1 MKESKAEGKEAGV
14 LALHTAHLLGGT
26 AKKENH
32 RTWELQGHMQERSLL
47 QEAMGVTRNQT
58 NSSCGGRSILD
69 PFFET
74 KSNKEIWPNNKAC
87 QVTARPET

>member
-32 RTWELQGHMQERSLL
+32 RT
-47 QEAMGVTRNQT
+47 
-58 NSSCGGRSILD
+58 
-69 PFFET
+69 
-74 KSNKEIWPNNKAC
+74 
-87 QVTARPET
+87 

>member
-1 MKESKAEGKEAGV
+1 MKESKAEGKESGV
-14 LALHTAHLLGGT
+14 LALHTALGGT

-32 RTWELQGHMQERSLL
+32 RTWELQGHMQERPLL

-58 NSSCGGRSILD
+58 CGGRSILD